1 MAYEIVSRNGFLVDS
16 ASAPSKRGDLTVAGK
31 RITAMG
37 QRSLTTLRS

>member
-1 MAYEIVSRNGFLVDS
+1 MACDLVSRNGILVDG

-31 RITAMG
+31 RIAAMG